1 MKTSNVN
8 NPAEEPQGS
17 SLESSTES
25 EGEVKNV
32 RDDNF
37 EINKRNLRKIEGLE
51 ARLEVSEK
59 EKIRLY
65 EVLIG
70 EKDNLIKLITETKNL
85 TIKQMQSQINDLHY
99 VLNLKNSLNENSAR
113 EIPENLDSKD
123 MPHISEE
130 RQPIKIQL
138 GTMINQ
144 MELHKEYIAELE
156 SKVQEKDALIANF
169 ESKVE
174 EMKIHLENFKENS
187 KKDEDCLKVK
197 IAELEKKVTITSA
210 ELNEKDNQL
219 KRTSLDLNITTESRV
234 RTVVGMKLGLFMAVF
249 EDIPSAGS
257 DWMVIQHSSS
267 FGHQALQNIPQSLS
281 NGFGDLNGDYFL
293 GYNIIHQLTSTQ
305 THEVYVKFE
314 TENIT
319 RFARYDHFVVGS
331 KDGRYIL
338 EFLGSYSGDFGDC
351 LQRHEKKEVPQPWF
365 NTYNHYLNPA
375 TVKSFKMFIRPK
387 KATNKSMKFNNALN
401 SICKDVLRP

>member
-1 MKTSNVN
+1 
-8 NPAEEPQGS
+8 
-17 SLESSTES
+17 
-25 EGEVKNV
+25 
-32 RDDNF
+32 
-37 EINKRNLRKIEGLE
+37 
-51 ARLEVSEK
+51 
-59 EKIRLY
+59 
-65 EVLIG
+65 
-70 EKDNLIKLITETKNL
+70 
-85 TIKQMQSQINDLHY
+85 MQSQINDLHY

-174 EMKIHLENFKENS
+174 EMKIHLESFKENS
-187 KKDEDCLKVK
+187 KKDEACLMAK

-210 ELNEKDNQL
+210 ELKEKDNQL
-219 KRTSLDLNITTESRV
+219 KRTSLDLNLTPDSRV
-234 RTVVGMKLGLFMAVF
+234 RSVVGMKLGLFMAVF

-267 FGHQALQNIPQSLS
+267 FGHQALQNISQSLS
-281 NGFGDLNGDYFL
+281 NNGFGDLNGEYFL

-314 TENIT
+314 TEYIT

-331 KDGRYIL
+331 NDGRYIL
-338 EFLGSYSGDFGDC
+338 ESLGSCSGDAGHC

-365 NTYNHYLNPA
+365 NLNYHN
-375 TVKSFKMFIRPK
+375 M
-387 KATNKSMKFNNALN
+387 
-401 SICKDVLRP
+401 